1 MANLKDIIVKFQI
14 VLDGVMKSLEYHYV
28 DLEALHAFLT
38 IPADILVRMENEVQI
53 VLRYPDNPDTIEVTV
68 FLLKS
73 VVNLFILMLSESEK
87 KFENSRSCIIYTL
100 CQLGYVS
107 GKFKT
112 KRIKSNVT
120 YLPNDEPL
128 FI

>member
-1 MANLKDIIVKFQI
+1 MANIKDIIVKFQI
-14 VLDGVMKSLEYHYV
+14 VLDGVMKSLEYHYA
-28 DLEALHAFLT
+28 DLEALHTFLT

-53 VLRYPDNPDTIEVTV
+53 VLTYPDNPDTIEVTV

-87 KFENSRSCIIYTL
+87 KFESARSCIIFTL
-100 CQLGYVS
+100 CQLGYVG

-120 YLPNDEPL
+120 YLQNDELL